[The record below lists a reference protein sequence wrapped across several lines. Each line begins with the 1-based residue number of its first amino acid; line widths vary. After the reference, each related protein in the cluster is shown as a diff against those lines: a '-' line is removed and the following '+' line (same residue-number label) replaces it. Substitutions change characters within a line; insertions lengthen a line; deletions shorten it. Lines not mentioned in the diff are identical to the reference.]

1 VVMRSPERQTTYPVT
16 ISASVQKL
24 LSSLQDVKH

>member
-1 VVMRSPERQTTYPVT
+1 M

-24 LSSLQDVKH
+24 AFW